1 MAYHVSVTKDG
12 YFRAAKSGESFECKY
27 WGVFARELE
36 CRLLIETR
44 KKLRETAPIEKKSK
58 SDAEIF

>member
-44 KKLRETAPIEKKSK
+44 KKIREPAASEEKDKGG
-58 SDAEIF
+58 D